1 MKRKSWLFSAGL
13 LLIASVA
20 AAASVT
26 VITQQAMLRQDKR
39 FFAPVVTRVPYG
51 ESLHVLGSE
60 GDWLRVY
67 YQNEYGWIHTGEVVQ
82 QKITFS
88 TLTAQPTSGTTQ
100 DEVALAGKGFT
111 PEVEEAFREKNPSM
125 RFNLV
130 DEVESFRVS
139 DKTIR
144 AFIEKGNLKE
154 PGGA

>member
-39 FFAPVVTRVPYG
+39 FFAPVVTRVPFG

-67 YQNEYGWIHTGEVVQ
+67 YQNRNGWIHTGEVKQ
-82 QKITFS
+82 QKITLS
-88 TLTAQPTSGTTQ
+88 TLTAQGASGTAQ

-111 PEVEEAFREKNPSM
+111 PEVEEAFRKKNPSM
-125 RFNLV
+125 QFNLV
-130 DEVESFRVS
+130 DKVESFRVS

-144 AFIEKGNLKE
+144 AFLEKGNLKE

>member
-13 LLIASVA
+13 LLIASMA

-26 VITQQAMLRQDKR
+26 VITQQAILRQDKR

-51 ESLHVLGSE
+51 ESLHVLGGE

-67 YQNEYGWIHTGEVVQ
+67 YRNGYGWIHTGEVKQ
-82 QKITFS
+82 QKITLS
-88 TLTAQPTSGTTQ
+88 ALTAQGASGTAH

-111 PEVEEAFREKNPSM
+111 PEVEEAFRKKNPSM
-125 RFNLV
+125 QFNLV
-130 DEVESFRVS
+130 DKVESFRVS

-144 AFIEKGNLKE
+144 TFLEKGNLKE